1 MDKNKVFDW
10 LKERSFLVPLVIGGM
25 IYLTATGN
33 WQVYGKPLLG
43 AVAWCGVELEELGV
57 GKKETPIK
65 REEGK
70 RIRVRTAD
78 IERADDFALWDAFGE
93 GFWVS
98 AEDMPDWQENVA
110 VDVPTDVPTTEPQI
124 TESAE
129 ATPIPTQEPAYR
141 NPEEVVYANVEEGY
155 FSDAVFIGDSRTVG
169 MQLYGGLEDTAT
181 FYAATGLSVHKMFEK
196 KIVEVPDSKDKITV
210 EEALQINNF
219 EKIYLMIGINE
230 MGTGTVESFME
241 KYKAAVE
248 HLRELQP
255 DAIIYLQAIM
265 QVTTERSNQG
275 DYITN
280 EGIELRNAEIAKL
293 ADNVH
298 IYYLDVNE
306 SVCDETGAMDASY
319 THDGVHLKA
328 QYVSLWKDYLKAH
341 AVSLE

>member
-1 MDKNKVFDW
+1 METNINNKVLKW
-10 LKERSFLVPLVIGGM
+10 LKERSFLVLLVLGGM
-25 IYLTATGN
+25 VYLTITDN
-33 WQVYGKPLLG
+33 WQVYGEPLAG
-43 AVAWCGVELEELGV
+43 VIARCGLEMEELGI
-57 GKKETPIK
+57 GKRDVPIEKE
-65 REEGK
+65 EN

-93 GFWVS
+93 GLWVS
-98 AEDMPDWQENVA
+98 AEDMQGVQ
-110 VDVPTDVPTTEPQI
+110 VDTYVDTPMTEAPVTVPVE
-124 TESAE
+124 E
-129 ATPIPTQEPAYR
+129 TPIPTEEPTYR
-141 NPEEVVYANVEEGY
+141 NPEEVVYANVEDSY

-169 MQLYGGLEDTAT
+169 MQIYGGLEDTAT
-181 FYAATGLSVHKMFEK
+181 FYAATGLSVNKMFEK
-196 KIVEVPDSKDKITV
+196 KIVEVPDQKEKLTV
-210 EEALQINNF
+210 EEALQIYSF

-230 MGTGTVESFME
+230 MGTGTVESFMT
-241 KYKAAVE
+241 KYKEAVE

-265 QVTTERSNQG
+265 KVTEQRSNQG

-280 EGIELRNAEIAKL
+280 EGIDLRNAEIAKL

-341 AVSLE
+341 AVSME